1 MITRKVSIPTIEKV
15 KEFIHVTSKLDAD
28 LDLASGRHIVDAKSI
43 MGVLSMDLTKPLNL
57 NIYLD
62 DSEIEKL
69 REVDAALGRYYQN

>member
-15 KEFIHVTSKLDAD
+15 KEFIQATSKLDTD